1 MKAVMH
7 LLSMSQ
13 LHSSPYRAQTNGLVE
28 QFNGTLKMMLKKL
41 MTDRPSDW
49 DRYLPAALFAYKE
62 NPQESTGFAPF
73 ELLYGCT
80 VKGPSQILHDVWTE
94 KADSVEVETTY
105 QYVSDL
111 KETLSW

>member
-13 LHSSPYRAQTNGLVE
+13 LHSSPYHAQTNGLVE

-80 VKGPSQILHDVWTE
+80 VKGPSQILHDVWTG
-94 KADSVEVETTY
+94 KADSVEVQTTY